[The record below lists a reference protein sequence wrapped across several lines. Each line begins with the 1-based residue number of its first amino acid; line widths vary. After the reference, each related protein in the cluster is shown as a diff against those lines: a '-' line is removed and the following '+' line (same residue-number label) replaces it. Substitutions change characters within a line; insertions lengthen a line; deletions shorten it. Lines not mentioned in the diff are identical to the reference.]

1 MFNFH
6 AFVLP
11 SYRNLSKQAI
21 SHRVTMK
28 TCRVYNLTF
37 ELAIHDLYIVTSILE
52 LIIKSS
58 NIFYVRLFQIS
69 STSMISKNFIIRR
82 IRKKI
87 VEISVPFS
95 IRYSSHILFDK
106 NSNERIKRITSSQR
120 FGLLNLCVNVRRWRR
135 RWYNDEH
142 VKNSWNEWTI
152 RVFFA
157 YGSLDSDLTF
167 KFLDGSMYP

>member
-1 MFNFH
+1 M
-6 AFVLP
+6 LP

-87 VEISVPFS
+87 VEIS
-95 IRYSSHILFDK
+95 ILFLFDIRRIFYSIK
-106 NSNERIKRITSSQR
+106 IQTRGLKGLHQVKDSVFRISVSTFDVGVEDGTMMNTWKIHETNEQ
-120 FGLLNLCVNVRRWRR
+120 
-135 RWYNDEH
+135 Y
-142 VKNSWNEWTI
+142 
-152 RVFFA
+152 A
-157 YGSLDSDLTF
+157 YFSLTDL
-167 KFLDGSMYP
+167 